1 MRRTGSPEN
10 LRLVLHPKMV
20 HGKAIVGDG
29 EWVDLG
35 STNFTRLSHGGY
47 EEVDVFCRDRMF
59 ARRVEQAIEHE
70 LGNGTPARL
79 PLDYQ
84 LWRLMIERAV
94 SAFQGR
100 NKAR

>member
-1 MRRTGSPEN
+1 
-10 LRLVLHPKMV
+10 VLHPTMV

-59 ARRVEQAIEHE
+59 ARRVEQAIEQE
-70 LGNGTPARL
+70 VRAGEQARL
-79 PLDYQ
+79 PLDYR
-84 LWRLMIERAV
+84 LWRLAFELGV

-100 NKAR
+100 SKAR